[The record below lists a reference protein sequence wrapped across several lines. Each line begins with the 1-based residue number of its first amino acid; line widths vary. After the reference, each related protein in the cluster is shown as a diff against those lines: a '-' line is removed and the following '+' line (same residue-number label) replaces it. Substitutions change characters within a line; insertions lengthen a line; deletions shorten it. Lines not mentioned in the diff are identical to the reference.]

1 MPIST
6 PSAYRF
12 FNLFKPD
19 PYRDFFRVLADSLE
33 DAITVISGD
42 GRRFLA
48 ANHSFTILSG
58 YTRSELE
65 EIFFPTLLIEEAGE
79 EALGQI
85 LLAWDNPEIKLV
97 DVPLKTH
104 SGTMIL
110 VDIEIRPIGPLGSAI
125 LLICRPSTHRSRE
138 EEIDKARDRQL
149 KTILSLSGFL
159 TNDSD
164 NPLGAIF
171 ELSKPLLMATTI
183 GLYRVSPFA
192 PDYLCEG
199 SLSSE
204 FPLTL
209 PSSAIEPFTL
219 TTLWS
224 LGNRT
229 ENELQRAARASGL
242 NILRTVPLGDA
253 GAWIGVLVAGW
264 RDPGNMPN
272 DAEQWMQFIA
282 NICLYII
289 LGQMQKDQ
297 LEKTQSQKQQ
307 LQSELE
313 GQFSAV
319 TDALMTLNE
328 NLRITR
334 TNAAACRMLGYQMDE
349 LEGLFVQDV
358 LVGAKD
364 INATFLDALGHQ
376 RQSEQSRITIH
387 RRDGTP
393 FPVHLRV
400 FPLSN
405 QSQAR
410 LLAVL
415 QDRSE
420 QQAIENQTEILAQR
434 ALLGEVTAIL
444 AHEVRNPINNISTG
458 VQLVASRLGKD
469 HSQYDSLQKLRHECD
484 RLNQLL
490 SDVLF
495 FARPLELKMEPLNLA
510 DLMQRFI
517 LRWSPRFKQS
527 NIQCHTNFAPHLPPA
542 WADPRTLE
550 QVILNMITN
559 ALQAMPDGGTISL
572 TIGQITTPQ
581 GNMLELKIADSG
593 SGIPPHIM
601 ERIFDPFF
609 TTKKEG
615 TGLGLAI
622 SRRILSA
629 HKGTIAVESYA
640 GAGTVF
646 TIRVPALDVSSK
658 ENE

>member
-1 MPIST
+1 
-6 PSAYRF
+6 
-12 FNLFKPD
+12 
-19 PYRDFFRVLADSLE
+19 
-33 DAITVISGD
+33 
-42 GRRFLA
+42 
-48 ANHSFTILSG
+48 
-58 YTRSELE
+58 
-65 EIFFPTLLIEEAGE
+65 
-79 EALGQI
+79 
-85 LLAWDNPEIKLV
+85 
-97 DVPLKTH
+97 
-104 SGTMIL
+104 
-110 VDIEIRPIGPLGSAI
+110 
-125 LLICRPSTHRSRE
+125 LLICKPSAQRSRE
-138 EEIDKARDRQL
+138 GQIQKGRQRQL
-149 KTILSLSGFL
+149 ETIISLSALL
-159 TNDSD
+159 TNDIG
-164 NPLGAIF
+164 NPLEAVF
-171 ELSKPLLMATTI
+171 EPSRQLLMATTL

-199 SLSSE
+199 PLSSE
-204 FPLTL
+204 FPRTL

-242 NILRTVPLGDA
+242 NILRTVPLGDSE
-253 GAWIGVLVAGW
+253 AWIGVLVSGW
-264 RDPGNMPN
+264 RDPEDMPD

-282 NICLYII
+282 NICLDII
-289 LGQMQKDQ
+289 LKYMQKDQ
-297 LEKTQSQKQQ
+297 LEQAQKQKQQ
-307 LQSELE
+307 LESELE

-319 TDALMTLNE
+319 TDALITLDE
-328 NLRITR
+328 DLRITR
-334 TNAAACRMLGYQMDE
+334 TNVAACHMLGYQMNE
-349 LEGLFVQDV
+349 LEGLLIQDV
-358 LVGAKD
+358 LVGARD

-376 RQSEQSRITIH
+376 RQAEQPRITIH

-400 FPLSN
+400 FPLSD

-415 QDRSE
+415 QDQSE

-469 HSQYDSLQKLRHECD
+469 HSQYESLQKLRHECD

-495 FARPLELKMEPLNLA
+495 FARPLELKMEPLDLA
-510 DLMQRFI
+510 GLIERLV
-517 LRWSPRFKQS
+517 LRWLPRFRQS
-527 NIQCHTNFAPHLPPA
+527 NIQSYTNFTPGLPPA

-550 QVILNMITN
+550 QVILNLITN
-559 ALQAMPDGGTISL
+559 ALQAMPEGGTISFSVDQ
-572 TIGQITTPQ
+572 TTTPQ
-581 GNMLELKIADSG
+581 GKALELKIADSG
-593 SGIPPHIM
+593 TGIPPHM
-601 ERIFDPFF
+601 MDRIFDPFF

-629 HKGTIAVESYA
+629 HKGTISVESYPA
-640 GAGTVF
+640 AGTVF

-658 ENE
+658 ENK